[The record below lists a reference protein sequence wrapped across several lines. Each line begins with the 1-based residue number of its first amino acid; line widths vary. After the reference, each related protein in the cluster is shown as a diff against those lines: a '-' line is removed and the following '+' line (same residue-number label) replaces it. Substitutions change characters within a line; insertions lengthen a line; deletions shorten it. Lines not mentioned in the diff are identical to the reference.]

1 MKKVLIIEKIHNS
14 GIELLKKR
22 QDFTYEIVENL
33 EVNFLKNKL
42 KDCDAVSLRVFK
54 LDKELIESAEKLKI
68 ISRHG
73 VGYDNVD
80 LKTTKK
86 KNITLA
92 ITAKANAVSVAEHVF
107 FMMLSISRGVGMY
120 DKCVRDGNFS
130 KRNDLQLTKELW
142 NKNILIAGFGR
153 IGKNLIKKC
162 KGFDMNVFVYDPYVD
177 EETITGFGGKKI
189 NDFSKNVRDMDY
201 LSFHLPST
209 DETKNLIDLK
219 VLSSM
224 KKSAILINT
233 SRGTVINELDLN
245 EALNKNM
252 ILGAGLDVFAEEPPD
267 SNNPLLKNKKVF
279 LSPHVS
285 TFTEECTERMGV
297 DTIQNIIDFFDGK
310 LDKSMIVKL

>member
-22 QDFTYEIVENL
+22 QDFIYEIVENL

-54 LDKELIESAEKLKI
+54 LDEELIESAEKLKI

-252 ILGAGLDVFAEEPPD
+252 ILGAGLDVFAKEPPD

-279 LSPHVS
+279 LSPHTS